1 MRIRKWVALAAT
13 ASIAFWAPS
22 IIPVKATPV
31 GVGCGVQVRMY
42 RTIDTAYAHR
52 ALAVPCP
59 GHPASPWP
67 AVTVIVGVVGVMV
80 NAIYI
85 WNTQC
90 RELTNQEA
98 MTSTFLPFIGMVV
111 RRASEQVPSLS
122 AAL

>member
-22 IIPVKATPV
+22 VVPVKAQLV
-31 GVGCGVQVRMY
+31 SCGATTTIDF
-42 RTIDTAYAHR
+42 RTVDTAYA
-52 ALAVPCP
+52 APLPLPCP
-59 GHPASPWP
+59 VSHTPSPWP

-90 RELTNQEA
+90 RELTSQEA
-98 MTSTFLPFIGMVV
+98 VTSTFLPFIGMAFDAQ
-111 RRASEQVPSLS
+111 ASKCHR
-122 AAL
+122 

>member
-22 IIPVKATPV
+22 IVPVKAVTI
-31 GVGCGVQVRMY
+31 GCGVYSGY
-42 RTIDTAYAHR
+42 RTVDTAYATGT
-52 ALAVPCP
+52 LPCP
-59 GHPASPWP
+59 TGHVGSPWP

-90 RELTNQEA
+90 RELTSQEA
-98 MTSTFLPFIGMVV
+98 MTSAFLPLIGIALDAQ
-111 RRASEQVPSLS
+111 ASKCH
-122 AAL
+122 